1 MNKALTNRLNN
12 RSGMMRRKQRPIYT
26 QSIIVQTVNGITA
39 MIHRNE
45 KVTEL
50 EKQVQSLK
58 KQLDDQGPE
67 SRLEISTIRSTIGQA
82 LTSEQLISNRRERQW
97 KAKK

>member
-12 RSGMMRRKQRPIYT
+12 RNGMMRRKQRPIYT

-58 KQLDDQGPE
+58 KQLDDQRTE
-67 SRLEISTIRSTIGQA
+67 YRLEISAIRSTIGQA
-82 LTSEQLISNRRERQW
+82 LTSERLSSHHNRSHHSRS
-97 KAKK
+97 

>member
-1 MNKALTNRLNN
+1 MNKTLTNRLNN
-12 RSGMMRRKQRPIYT
+12 RNGMMRRKQCPIYT
-26 QSIIVQTVNGITA
+26 QSIIVQTANGITA

-58 KQLDDQGPE
+58 KQLDDQE
-67 SRLEISTIRSTIGQA
+67 TEYRLEISAIRSTIGQA
-82 LTSEQLISNRRERQW
+82 LTSERLSSHHNRSHHSRS
-97 KAKK
+97 